1 MTYPAR
7 LAEEKGWR
15 LAGINGGGPLVLSW
29 NVLPRELLPLIPPP
43 RYVSAMTPLADLVSH
58 LDRDLRVAEIPDY
71 PGAVNGLQLA
81 NQGEIRR
88 IVAAVDASLPVI
100 EAAAAGGPGLLL
112 VHHGMFWQGVQPV
125 TGAFYRKLKVAMDA
139 GLAVYSAH
147 LPLDIHSE
155 WGNNILLAQSIGLID
170 PQPFFEWKGIHLG
183 LRGGWRGSRAELT
196 DALEKAVGGRVHVCP
211 GGPENVS
218 SIGLVTGGAGSE
230 VAKAAAA
237 GVDTFI
243 SGEGPHWSH
252 PLALELG
259 VNLLLGGHYATET
272 FGVRALA
279 AVLGTR
285 FGVPWSFIDQPSGL

>member
-1 MTYPAR
+1 
-7 LAEEKGWR
+7 
-15 LAGINGGGPLVLSW
+15 
-29 NVLPRELLPLIPPP
+29 
-43 RYVSAMTPLADLVSH
+43 MTPLADLVSF
-58 LDRDLRVAEIPDY
+58 LDRELRVAEIPDY

-81 NQGEIRR
+81 NAGEVRR

-100 EAAAAGGPGLLL
+100 EAAAAGGPGLLI
-112 VHHGMFWQGVQPV
+112 VHHGMFWQGTQPV
-125 TGAFYRKLKVAMDA
+125 TGAFYRKLKTAMDA

-147 LPLDIHSE
+147 LPLDIHPV
-155 WGNNILLAQSIGLID
+155 WGNNILLAKAIGLID
-170 PQPFFEWKGIHLG
+170 PQPFFEWKGIHMG
-183 LRGGWRGSRAELT
+183 LRGGWRGTRAELAQ
-196 DALEKAVGGRVHVCP
+196 ALGDAVGGRVHVCP

-279 AVLGTR
+279 AALGEKS
-285 FGVPWSFIDQPSGL
+285 GLPWSFIDQPSGL